1 LDDLLRDGA
10 GPEPA
15 ARVDRIVRLDVA
27 IPLAAAIVFSWS
39 GLLFTVKAAPIM
51 LGIAGIN
58 DPAALQTAFDG
69 FRFWGIIRG
78 AFQIFQFAA
87 LMRMLAKT

>member
-1 LDDLLRDGA
+1 MA
-10 GPEPA
+10 NSA
-15 ARVDRIVRLDVA
+15 IDRPVVLG
-27 IPLAAAIVFSWS
+27 

-69 FRFWGIIRG
+69 FRFWGNIRG
-78 AFQIFQFAA
+78 AFQMLLFAA
-87 LMRMLAKT
+87 LMWTLRMLAKT